1 MAFEELR
8 AYPRAFKVLF
18 ASALIENT
26 AFGLIIPFLTLY
38 MKNDIKIDEVLIGVV
53 LMGYTLSGIPAMI
66 VGGALADKIGR
77 RVVLLSSLGLM
88 SLTILMYFFA
98 FDFYSL
104 FAVALVDSFVG
115 TMYMPAANAMIADV
129 IPSEGRPKAFSTLRI
144 GWNVGIVFGPVAGGI
159 IVATSSIKVLFLFGA
174 AILFV
179 AFIMNL
185 LFIPETK
192 PKDTGEAITFRK
204 VLAVASD
211 RPFFSLCAL
220 TCVFWFFF
228 SQWMSVLPLY
238 STEQLGIEEYEFGLL
253 FAVSAIMVVLFQ
265 IPVTSRTE
273 LRRRSAVLLVG
284 QFIGSLGFGLIFLA
298 WDFFSL
304 LACIVVITIG
314 ELIYMSIVSALIADL
329 SPESKRGIYMGF
341 SGFVQTLGSGIG
353 FFFGMWLL
361 ATMPQQQYIWL
372 VFSSIGFIA
381 LLGYAPLARMIG
393 PEKDRPCKHELHV
406 PLPALPLEK

>member
-1 MAFEELR
+1 MFEELR

-66 VGGALADKIGR
+66 LGGVLADKIGR
-77 RVVLLSSLGLM
+77 RTVLLSSLGLM

-104 FAVALVDSFVG
+104 FAIALVDSFVG

-129 IPSEGRPKAFSTLRI
+129 IPSGQRPKAFSTLRI
-144 GWNVGIVFGPVAGGI
+144 GWNVGIVFGPVVGAI
-159 IVATSSIKVLFLFGA
+159 IVAASSIKVLFVFGA
-174 AILFV
+174 AILFS

-185 LFIPETK
+185 VFIPETK
-192 PKDTGEAITFRK
+192 PKDTGEEITFKK

-211 RPFFSLCAL
+211 RPFFLLCAL

-238 STEQLGIEEYEFGLL
+238 STEELGIQQYEFGLL
-253 FAVSAIMVVLFQ
+253 FAVSAIMVVFLQ
-265 IPVTSRTE
+265 IPVTSKTE
-273 LRRRSAVLLVG
+273 LRRRSAVLLLG
-284 QFIGSLGFGLIFLA
+284 QFVGSLGFGLIFLA
-298 WDFFSL
+298 WDFISL

-314 ELIYMSIVSALIADL
+314 ELVYMSIVSALIADL
-329 SPESKRGIYMGF
+329 SPEARRGIYMGF
-341 SGFVQTLGSGIG
+341 SGFVQTLGSGVG
-353 FFFGMWLL
+353 FFFGMWLFD
-361 ATMPQQQYIWL
+361 TMAAKQYIWL
-372 VFSSIGFIA
+372 VFSSIGLIT
-381 LLGYAPLARMIG
+381 LVGYLPLAKMIG
-393 PEKDRPCKHELHV
+393 PERDGPCKHSQHI
-406 PLPALPLEK
+406 PLAALPLEK

>member
-1 MAFEELR
+1 MVFEELR

-26 AFGLIIPFLTLY
+26 AFGLIIPFLVLY
-38 MKNDIKIDEVLIGVV
+38 MKNDIKIGEVLIGVV

-66 VGGALADKIGR
+66 LGGILADKIGR
-77 RVVLLSSLGLM
+77 RFVLLTSLGLM
-88 SLTILMYFFA
+88 SLAILMYFFA

-104 FAVALVDSFVG
+104 FAIALIDSFVG
-115 TMYMPAANAMIADV
+115 TMYMPAANAMVADV
-129 IPSEGRPKAFSTLRI
+129 IPSEQRPKAFSMLRI

-159 IVATSSIKVLFLFGA
+159 IVAASSMKILFVFGA
-174 AILFV
+174 AILFC

-192 PKDTGEAITFRK
+192 PKDTGETITFRK

-211 RPFFSLCAL
+211 KPFFFLCAL

-228 SQWMSVLPLY
+228 SQWMSVLPIY
-238 STEQLGIEEYEFGLL
+238 STETLGIKVYEFGLL

-273 LRRRSAVLLVG
+273 LRRRSAVLLLG
-284 QFIGSLGFGLIFLA
+284 QLIGSLGFGLIFLA

-304 LACIVVITIG
+304 LACIMVITIG
-314 ELIYMSIVSALIADL
+314 ELVYMSIVSALIADL
-329 SPESKRGIYMGF
+329 SPESRRGIYMGF
-341 SGFVQTLGSGIG
+341 SGFVQTLGTGVG

-361 ATMPQQQYIWL
+361 SVMPEQQYIWL
-372 VFSSIGFIA
+372 IFSSIGFVT
-381 LLGYAPLARMIG
+381 LVGYLPLAKMIG
-393 PEKDRPCKHELHV
+393 PERDKPCGHPQHI

>member
-1 MAFEELR
+1 MFEELR

-66 VGGALADKIGR
+66 VGGVLADKIGR
-77 RVVLLSSLGLM
+77 RTVLLSSLGLM

-104 FAVALVDSFVG
+104 FAIALVDSFVG

-129 IPSEGRPKAFSTLRI
+129 IPSGQRPKAFSTLRI
-144 GWNVGIVFGPVAGGI
+144 GWNVGIVFGPVVGAI
-159 IVATSSIKVLFLFGA
+159 IVAASSIKVLFVFGA
-174 AILFV
+174 AILFS

-185 LFIPETK
+185 VFIPETK
-192 PKDTGEAITFRK
+192 PKDTGEEITFKK

-211 RPFFSLCAL
+211 RPFFLLCAL

-238 STEQLGIEEYEFGLL
+238 STEELGIQQYEFGLL
-253 FAVSAIMVVLFQ
+253 FAVSAIMVVFLQ
-265 IPVTSRTE
+265 IPVTSKTE
-273 LRRRSAVLLVG
+273 LRRRSAVLLLG
-284 QFIGSLGFGLIFLA
+284 QFVGSLGFGLIFLA
-298 WDFFSL
+298 WDFISL

-314 ELIYMSIVSALIADL
+314 ELVYMSIVSALIADL
-329 SPESKRGIYMGF
+329 SPEARRGIYMGF
-341 SGFVQTLGSGIG
+341 SGFVQTLGSGVG
-353 FFFGMWLL
+353 FFFGMWLFD
-361 ATMPQQQYIWL
+361 TMAAKQYIWL
-372 VFSSIGFIA
+372 VFSSIGLIT
-381 LLGYAPLARMIG
+381 LVGYLPLAKMIG
-393 PEKDRPCKHELHV
+393 PERDGPCKHSQHI
-406 PLPALPLEK
+406 PLAALPLEK

>member
-1 MAFEELR
+1 MFEELR

-18 ASALIENT
+18 VSALIENT

-66 VGGALADKIGR
+66 VGGVLADKIGR
-77 RVVLLSSLGLM
+77 RTVLLSSLGLM

-104 FAVALVDSFVG
+104 FAIALVDSFVG

-129 IPSEGRPKAFSTLRI
+129 IPSGQRPKAFSTLRI
-144 GWNVGIVFGPVAGGI
+144 GWNVGIVFGPVVGAI
-159 IVATSSIKVLFLFGA
+159 IVAASSMKVLFVFGA
-174 AILFV
+174 AILFS

-185 LFIPETK
+185 VFIPETK
-192 PKDTGEAITFRK
+192 PKDTGEEITFKK

-211 RPFFSLCAL
+211 RPFFLLCAL

-238 STEQLGIEEYEFGLL
+238 STEELGIQQYEFGLL
-253 FAVSAIMVVLFQ
+253 FAVSAIMVVFLQ
-265 IPVTSRTE
+265 IPVTSKTE
-273 LRRRSAVLLVG
+273 LRRRSAVLLLG
-284 QFIGSLGFGLIFLA
+284 QFVGSLGFGLIFLA
-298 WDFFSL
+298 WDFISL

-314 ELIYMSIVSALIADL
+314 ELVYMSIVSALIADL
-329 SPESKRGIYMGF
+329 SPEARRGIYMGF
-341 SGFVQTLGSGIG
+341 SGFVQTLGSGVG
-353 FFFGMWLL
+353 FFFGMWLFD
-361 ATMPQQQYIWL
+361 TMAAKQYIWL
-372 VFSSIGFIA
+372 VFSSIGLIT
-381 LLGYAPLARMIG
+381 LVGYLPLAKMIG
-393 PEKDRPCKHELHV
+393 PERDGPCKHSQHI
-406 PLPALPLEK
+406 PLAALPLEK